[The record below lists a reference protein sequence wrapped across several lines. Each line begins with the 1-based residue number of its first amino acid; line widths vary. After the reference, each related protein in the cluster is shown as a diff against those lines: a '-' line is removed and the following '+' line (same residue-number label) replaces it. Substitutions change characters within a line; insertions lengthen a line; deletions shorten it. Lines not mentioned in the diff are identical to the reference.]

1 LESSKEFWA
10 LVEYSEY
17 LFYGLIVPEEVP
29 STPGKFVTR
38 HSASC
43 NFGHMDTDAISYLG
57 HLPQD
62 LIGNSILDYY
72 HPEDMLLLKSI
83 YEGGTQS
90 ILSI

>member
-1 LESSKEFWA
+1 M
-10 LVEYSEY
+10 Y
-17 LFYGLIVPEEVP
+17 IDPEEVP
-29 STPGKFVTR
+29 ATPGKFVTR

-72 HPEDMLLLKSI
+72 HPDDMLLLKSI
-83 YEGGTQS
+83 YEGGT
-90 ILSI
+90 ID